1 MRIALAFVK
10 LVVFV
15 LALIILVSNAG
26 QNVTINLLTQTFQ
39 QVNLV
44 TVIVIS
50 MTLGGVL
57 GAVFMAFN
65 VLQSNSKIKQLNLK
79 NRQLSQELDNLRNV
93 SIEEI
98 PEETIEE
105 VVAIPE
111 KASPVEKK
119 LP

>member
-1 MRIALAFVK
+1 MRIILAFLK
-10 LVVFV
+10 LVIFV
-15 LALIILVSNAG
+15 LALFILIANAN
-26 QNVTINLLTQTFQ
+26 QEVTIRLLTFTFP

-44 TVIVIS
+44 TVIVVS

-57 GAVFMAFN
+57 GAIFMAFN
-65 VLQSNSKIKQLNLK
+65 VIQSNSKIKQLNLK
-79 NRQLSQELDNLRNV
+79 NRQLSQELDNLRNA

-111 KASPVEKK
+111 KASPEPNKQQ
-119 LP
+119 